1 VTGLRLR
8 SLEVQGYRRLV
19 DVKVD
24 LRGKIIAIVGPNEAG
39 KTSLLHALERL
50 DKSDPVPETD
60 RPRAKKLDS
69 ETVYVKATFELD
81 KDDQNAFADL
91 ELKKEPNRMSYGRLV
106 GGGDPAVTFYPP
118 PERSRER
125 FDKDMQA
132 LKRTHSGLDKA
143 MNYEGT
149 LLDEEGDDRPTKR
162 RIPLSERLRELL
174 LVIADENR
182 TIDEA
187 VIDEYNGIFDELGQN
202 GKNYLAGRLR
212 SAVEWRQLPEI
223 GQEILEQIIDR
234 IPRFLLFSDADRA
247 LLGEYDIR
255 GPVADDPPPALA
267 NVARLARLDLEQL
280 QATIAR
286 GAKAQARTLL
296 NIANIQLAHTFER
309 LWRQSKITLELG
321 IEGTVLGIYIKEG
334 DATVTEFDE
343 RSAGLRMFVALAAF
357 VATRDIP
364 VPPILLIDEAEVHL
378 HYDAQADLIDM
389 LMTQKEAAQVI
400 YTTHSPGCLPLDLGT
415 GIRVIAPSKSD
426 RAVSEVR
433 NEFWTDHSAGFS
445 PLLLAMGAGVAAF
458 STTRYAVIAEGPS
471 EMILLPSLIRAAM
484 DLDSLSYQVAP
495 GLSVTPT
502 SQYPDLDLQ
511 AAKVA
516 FVVDGD
522 EAGLELKERL
532 VDSGVPEER
541 IAVITG
547 MTLEDMV
554 NNGAY
559 LEAVHK
565 EAAVANGAKAE
576 LIPPDVLRPPKAASV
591 DKWYKKAELKPPS
604 KIAVANRLV
613 QDGGAIPNEEGGEI
627 LRKLHYKV
635 MKVFGLIPEDG
646 PGG

>member
-1 VTGLRLR
+1 
-8 SLEVQGYRRLV
+8 
-19 DVKVD
+19 
-24 LRGKIIAIVGPNEAG
+24 
-39 KTSLLHALERL
+39 
-50 DKSDPVPETD
+50 
-60 RPRAKKLDS
+60 
-69 ETVYVKATFELD
+69 
-81 KDDQNAFADL
+81 
-91 ELKKEPNRMSYGRLV
+91 
-106 GGGDPAVTFYPP
+106 
-118 PERSRER
+118 
-125 FDKDMQA
+125 
-132 LKRTHSGLDKA
+132 
-143 MNYEGT
+143 MNYGST
-149 LLDEEGDDRPTKR
+149 LIDEEGGDRPTQGKASLSKR
-162 RIPLSERLRELL
+162 LQDLL
-174 LVIADENR
+174 LIIADENR
-182 TIDEA
+182 IIDDA
-187 VIDEYNGIFDELGQN
+187 TVGEYDRVFNELRQN
-202 GKNYLAGRLR
+202 GRNYLAGRLR
-212 SAVEWRQLPEI
+212 SAVQWRQLPEI

-234 IPRFLLFSDADRA
+234 IPRFLLFSDEDRA

-255 GPVADDPPPALA
+255 GPVAGDPPPALA
-267 NVARLARLDLEQL
+267 NVARLAQLDLEQL

-286 GAKAQARTLL
+286 GAKAKAQVKTLL
-296 NIANIQLAHTFER
+296 NIANIQLANTFER

-321 IEGTVLGIYIKEG
+321 IEGYVLGIYIKEG

-389 LMTQKEAAQVI
+389 LMTQEVAAQVI

-415 GIRVIAPSKSD
+415 GIRVIAPAKSGM
-426 RAVSEVR
+426 AVSEVR
-433 NEFWTDHSAGFS
+433 KPFWTDQSVGFS
-445 PLLLAMGAGVAAF
+445 PLLLAMGAGAAAF

-484 DLDSLSYQVAP
+484 ELDSLSYQVAP

-522 EAGLELKERL
+522 EAGLELRDRL

-547 MTLEDMV
+547 MTLEDLV
-554 NNGAY
+554 NSAAY

-565 EAAVANGAKAE
+565 EVAVANDAKAD
-576 LIPPDVLRPPKAASV
+576 LIPADALRPPNAASV
-591 DKWYKKAELKPPS
+591 KEWYKKKNLKAPS

-613 QDGGAIPNEEGGEI
+613 QDRRAIPNEEGTEI
-627 LRKLHYKV
+627 LRELHDKV
-635 MKVFGLIPEDG
+635 MKAFGLNKESID